1 MPLTSLANLVPIQA
15 AAQPLLRLAGQ
26 ISGMETIFSSVCW
39 MERGRRLLLTGT
51 EDAHE
56 LATGVT
62 ASWHE
67 SFCRPAN
74 LRASAPGFASIE
86 VPASAAA
93 VGIRSFC
100 AVPIL
105 VGDSAIGTLC
115 TASKSHLV
123 LDDCQVDGIRLVA
136 ESLQK
141 LLAVERDRGL
151 ALLQA
156 DRSAQDLVD
165 ARSAANHHAATS
177 VRMERLAHTDSLTGL
192 SNRRA
197 FMGRWNEALAR
208 DQLPLGLILIDA
220 DGFKV
225 VNDTFGHIKGDAVL
239 RAISAALLVV
249 ARTPDIVARLG
260 GDEFA
265 FATTDSDG
273 GSLLAKAG
281 LIQEAFAKVAAELG
295 VSTTLSIG
303 IVSSEDCTPEN
314 MLAEADKAVYRSKV
328 AEGNQPKLYRYQRP
342 TTQNRRI
349 VR

>member
-1 MPLTSLANLVPIQA
+1 MPIQA
-15 AAQPLLRLAGQ
+15 AAQPLLRLASQ
-26 ISGMETIFSSVCW
+26 VSGMESSFSSVCW
-39 MERGRRLLLTGT
+39 MERGRRLLLTG
-51 EDAHE
+51 DDSAHE
-56 LATGVT
+56 LAVEVT
-62 ASWHE
+62 ATWHE

-74 LRASAPGFASIE
+74 LRALAPGFASLE
-86 VPASAAA
+86 VPVSAAEA
-93 VGIRSFC
+93 GIRSFC

-115 TASKSHLV
+115 TASTRHLV
-123 LDDCQVDGIRLVA
+123 LDDRQVAGMKLVA
-136 ESLQK
+136 ESLQR

-151 ALLQA
+151 AIQRA
-156 DRSAQDLVD
+156 DQSVQELAD
-165 ARSAANHHAATS
+165 ARRAANHHAAVS
-177 VRMERLAHTDSLTGL
+177 VRMERLAHTDALTGL

-208 DQLPLGLILIDA
+208 QRLPLGLILIDA

-239 RAISAALLVV
+239 RAIGAALLIV
-249 ARTPDIVARLG
+249 ARSPDIVARLG

-281 LIQEAFAKVAAELG
+281 LIQEAFAKVASELG
-295 VSTTLSIG
+295 VATTLSIG
-303 IVSSEDCTPEN
+303 IVSSEDCTPAD
-314 MLAEADKAVYRSKV
+314 MLAEADKAVYRSKL
-328 AEGNQPKLYRYQRP
+328 AAGNMPKLYRRKRP
-342 TTQNRRI
+342 ALQNRRI